1 MANVIEFSI
10 KALDDFSA
18 NMNKLHMTM
27 SKTEQAFASLGIA
40 AAVYGAVRVARASL
54 DNADAMK
61 DMAEKAVVS
70 VEALT
75 GMGWAAK
82 MSASNTETL
91 ALGFRGLSKAMSEG
105 DMTPAGRQLQA
116 LGVSARNAEGDLRPV
131 EDVFLDLADV
141 FSSSRDDA
149 NKPAVAM
156 QLLGKAG
163 KDLVPL
169 LNQGGDAIRDM
180 MEDAKKLGVVI
191 SDDFAQSAG
200 AVNDN
205 LDTMAAVMQG
215 SVNGAMAQ
223 VSPVIEQ
230 ITGQFIDLATSG
242 DNVKQAGDV
251 IATSMRLVMT
261 AGIFV
266 VGVFKTVGDVI
277 GGVIAGIVLATNG
290 KWTESMEA
298 FRATS
303 LDLAANVTG
312 TVKQMGA
319 VWDENAQSV
328 AAAEA
333 RKMSAL
339 RKGAA
344 ALQANS
350 KELEDARKKTE
361 ELQKA
366 VEDATASLEAANAT
380 SGLSSEL
387 AKLME
392 LRLRG
397 ATEAQLAHLEALTA
411 DKLSQD
417 EWNATQVAATELIGG
432 LNPIL
437 TEHEANLRKIQ
448 EVRSEL
454 TNGQFAKAMEQ
465 ENERW
470 QKAQAAV
477 KWYGIS
483 VASVAQGI
491 GDAMAQ
497 TVVDGAS
504 LAKGLE
510 NVAKTVLRTV
520 ISTLVQLGM
529 QRLILSALDYSATAS
544 LSSQKMAAGMGE
556 VYTNSF
562 ASAAAIPVLGWAM
575 APGVAAAN
583 TAIAMAG
590 AATSM
595 ASGAGLGGI
604 AHGGLDF
611 VPSESTFLLDKGERV
626 LSPRQ
631 NEDLTGFL
639 SDGGSGQSVVIQS
652 LTIHVLEN
660 ATSADAFTR
669 MDKIQLRN
677 SLGQPCVDAL
687 NEMFSIGIRPNFAMQ
702 DNR

>member
-1 MANVIEFSI
+1 VSSVIEFSI

-18 NMNKLHMTM
+18 NMNKLHGTL
-27 SKTEQAFASLGIA
+27 SKTEKAFASLGIA
-40 AAVYGAVRVARASL
+40 AGIYTAVGAARASL
-54 DNADAMK
+54 DNAEAMGTAAMK
-61 DMAEKAVVS
+61 ANMTT
-70 VEALT
+70 EAFSALA
-75 GMGWAAK
+75 WAAK
-82 MSASNTETL
+82 MSNVEQGSL
-91 ALGFRGLSKAMSEG
+91 ATGLKFLGKAMAEG
-105 DMTPAGRQLQA
+105 DATPAGAA
-116 LGVSARNAEGDLRPV
+116 LKGLGIAARDAQGNLRPTI
-131 EDVFLDLADV
+131 DVLLDVSDA
-141 FSSSRDDA
+141 FAGAKDDA
-149 NKPAVAM
+149 SKTALAM
-156 QLLGKAG
+156 KLFGRSG
-163 KDLVPL
+163 VDMVPM
-169 LNQGGDAIRDM
+169 LNGNSKAIRGL

-191 SDDFAQSAG
+191 SDDFAKSADQ
-200 AVNDN
+200 VNDN
-205 LDTMAAVMQG
+205 LATLSAVMQG

-223 VSPVIEQ
+223 LSPVIEQ

-242 DNVKQAGDV
+242 DSVKQAGDV
-251 IATSMRLVMT
+251 IATAMRLIMT

-266 VGVFKTVGDVI
+266 VGVFKTVGDVV

-333 RKMSAL
+333 RKMTAL

-344 ALQANS
+344 SLQDNS
-350 KELEDARKKTE
+350 KAVEDARKKTE

-366 VEDATASLEAANAT
+366 VDDATNSLAAANAT
-380 SGLSSEL
+380 SGLGSEL

-397 ATEAQLAHLEALTA
+397 ATDAQLAHLEALTA

-417 EWNATQVAATELIGG
+417 EWNATQTAATELIGG

-448 EVRSEL
+448 EVRGEL
-454 TNGQFAKAMEQ
+454 TDGQFAEAMDL

-477 KWYGIS
+477 EWYGVS
-483 VASVAQGI
+483 VASVARGI

-510 NVAKTVLRTV
+510 NVAKTVLKTV
-520 ISTLVQLGM
+520 ISTLVQIGV
-529 QRLILSALDYSATAS
+529 QRLILSALDHGATAA

-556 VYTNSF
+556 VFVNSF
-562 ASAAAIPVLGWAM
+562 ASAAAIPVVGWAI
-575 APGVAAAN
+575 APQVATAN
-583 TAIAMAG
+583 TALAMAG
-590 AATSM
+590 AASSM
-595 ASGAGLGGI
+595 AAGAGLGGI
-604 AHGGLDF
+604 AHGGMDF

-631 NEDLTGFL
+631 NTDLTDFL
-639 SDGGSGQSVVIQS
+639 SEGGSGQSVVIES

-660 ATSADAFTR
+660 ATSADVFAR
-669 MDKIQLRN
+669 MDKIALRN
-677 SLGQPCVDAL
+677 ALGQPVVDAL
-687 NEMFSIGIRPNFAMQ
+687 NEMFSLGVRPNFAMQ
-702 DNR
+702 NNR